1 MIGAKLSN
9 LGHPMVRFI
18 LYLMMLAVSGDFGA
32 IGHGNMESKKSSVRP
47 KFSTGWFNWFF
58 LSLGARFTDQYA

>member
-47 KFSTGWFNWFF
+47 KFSTGWFN
-58 LSLGARFTDQYA
+58 